1 MSEFAV
7 GTVRPILLEVSEW
20 GEKLAV
26 AVVGT
31 TDDGSHFGR
40 VCSSRPAK
48 GLSTDVAHA
57 CHAFGALVVVD
68 FLDWCRR
75 TGTPDEW
82 TPPIGGML
90 LGDWVTMESVDV
102 VTMAATAVAQSA
114 LYVAPQVDGEAES
127 SVSATPRTSEEAR
140 FLENIRQQVTLR
152 RPSLQR
158 GFRKHFSLTGKDVGS
173 EIDFV
178 GSRYATC
185 YAAVN
190 PRAKAGVRLQTA
202 SAALWRL
209 ARARDAF
216 GFASP
221 QAVELTAWVPPLGQP
236 IFSDRD
242 YEVVDEMVAELTAQ
256 ARREDLGVFTATD
269 DATASAR
276 LIAIEVPSDAVLS

>member
-1 MSEFAV
+1 MNHLVV
-7 GTVRPILLEVSEW
+7 GNVRPILLEVSQW

-31 TDDGSHFGR
+31 TNDGSHFGR

-57 CHAFGALVVVD
+57 CHSFGALVVVD
-68 FLDWCRR
+68 FLAWCKR
-75 TGTPDEW
+75 TGTPQGW

-90 LGDWVTMESVDV
+90 VGDWVTMESLDAA
-102 VTMAATAVAQSA
+102 TMAATALAQSA
-114 LYVAPQVDGEAES
+114 LYVAPTVDSES
-127 SVSATPRTSEEAR
+127 SVSATPRTSDEAR
-140 FLENIRQQVTLR
+140 FLESIKQQVTR
-152 RPSLQR
+152 KRPGLQR

-190 PRAKAGVRLQTA
+190 PKAKVGVRLQTA

-209 ARARDAF
+209 ARAREAF
-216 GFASP
+216 GFAAP
-221 QAVELTAWVPPLGQP
+221 QAVELTAWIPPRGQP
-236 IFSDRD
+236 IYSERD

-256 ARREDLGVFTATD
+256 AKKEDLGVFTATD
-269 DATASAR
+269 DSTATAR
-276 LIAIEVPSDAVLS
+276 LISIEVPSNGFVS